1 MSNEDS
7 CTNIIVFSTY
17 NQPKRPEKHFDNWCI
32 MTVLF
37 FICSRLSTTLLLQAG
52 TNDSTGFHYTPVV
65 EFEVRFQKTREI
77 TKVTAILETQ
87 LAKAVGQVD

>member
-1 MSNEDS
+1 MK
-7 CTNIIVFSTY
+7 TAVFHYTAPYY
-17 NQPKRPEKHFDNWCI
+17 NKRCI

-77 TKVTAILETQ
+77 TRVKKNHVSDNAMYR
-87 LAKAVGQVD
+87 VRGQNF

>member
-1 MSNEDS
+1 
-7 CTNIIVFSTY
+7 
-17 NQPKRPEKHFDNWCI
+17 

-77 TKVTAILETQ
+77 TRVKKNHVSENAMYLRDPLTYQCLKYLIF
-87 LAKAVGQVD
+87 